1 MTRRLLRRYRRV
13 LAALAAGA
21 SVAFTVL
28 AVRPEPPPQ
37 ARPEHHQ
44 TTDRGLLPGNRPDL
58 VAVPVRIADAG
69 VTKLLHRG
77 DRVDVYATVQD
88 RSGFGAG
95 STRIAARSVPVLA
108 IPPPA
113 SDAEGALLLL
123 QTRREEAD
131 ALAASPADARFSIVI
146 LGNSGG

>member
-1 MTRRLLRRYRRV
+1 
-13 LAALAAGA
+13 
-21 SVAFTVL
+21 
-28 AVRPEPPPQ
+28 
-37 ARPEHHQ
+37 
-44 TTDRGLLPGNRPDL
+44 
-58 VAVPVRIADAG
+58 VRIADTG